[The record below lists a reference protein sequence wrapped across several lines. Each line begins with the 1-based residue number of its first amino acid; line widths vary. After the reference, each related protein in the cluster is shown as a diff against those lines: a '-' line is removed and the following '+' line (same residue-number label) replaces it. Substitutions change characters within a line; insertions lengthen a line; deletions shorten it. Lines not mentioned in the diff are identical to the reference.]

1 MGLFCVMTK
10 GLDRRGFFKVIAA
23 TGATARLGSSAPSK
37 AQPPADEGAKK
48 PISNRDQIR
57 NEVLKA
63 FKPQVLTDAEKA
75 IVKEWQNS
83 ENGVLRS
90 IYYYHMDSLVST
102 FNKSN
107 PSIKTPLTLKG
118 VNSAFSNGRDNV
130 SVDKFIKIDHP
141 LTKLD
146 QSRPYYAFLTN
157 PITRTPNGTPRQLF
171 RILPIDSKRV
181 ADSIELIKN
190 NEFNAQEGGPLS
202 KENKELAL
210 RLLEPMKSGY
220 WDLRSPYSG
229 AQLAK
234 NDDGSLKTLEFN
246 LGIVNKP
253 EEIQLRK
260 IIFTGSDSPKF
271 PEGAVNGIVE
281 GPGNSFTAYLKSGEY
296 RVITK

>member
-1 MGLFCVMTK
+1 MGLFCVMVIS
-10 GLDRRGFFKVIAA
+10 RRQFGQRMIGA
-23 TGATARLGSSAPSK
+23 GATVLLGSSAPSK
-37 AQPPADEGAKK
+37 AQPPADEGANN
-48 PISNRDQIR
+48 PIPTQDQKR
-57 NEVLKA
+57 NAVLQA
-63 FKPQVLTDAEKA
+63 LKPQVLTDAEKA

-102 FNKSN
+102 FNKTN
-107 PSIKTPLTLKG
+107 PSIDTPLTLKG
-118 VNSAFSNGRDNV
+118 VNSAFSSGRDV
-130 SVDKFIKIDHP
+130 SVEKFIKIHHD
-141 LTKLD
+141 LTDLD

-171 RILPIDSKRV
+171 RILPIDPAKV
-181 ADSIELIKN
+181 AKSIAEIKD
-190 NEFNAQEGGPLS
+190 EVSLS
-202 KENKELAL
+202 DEDKELAL
-210 RLLEPMKSGY
+210 RLLEPMKPGY

-229 AQLAK
+229 AKLSTDK
-234 NDDGSLKTLEFN
+234 SGDLETLEFN
-246 LGIVNKP
+246 LGKVNEP
-253 EEIQLRK
+253 NLSQLRK